1 MAEAVLL
8 GGLAV
13 VVTGLMVRE
22 GWCFFRQK
30 LSLGRM
36 ERTEWTRVVRTL
48 RDQ

>member
-8 GGLAV
+8 GGIAV
-13 VVTGLMVRE
+13 IVSGLMVRE
-22 GWCFFRQK
+22 GWCFFRRK
-30 LSLGRM
+30 WSLDRL

>member
-1 MAEAVLL
+1 MAEGVLL

-22 GWCFFRQK
+22 AWCFFRRK
-30 LSLGRM
+30 WSLDRM
-36 ERTEWTRVVRTL
+36 EQTEWRRVVRTL